1 MTPHLGGRL
10 FQQYIVDAFS
20 TIEQA
25 RLWYIRTH
33 QTTLRS
39 DLYSQ
44 LCDSLRSGN
53 TDASRVGKGII
64 LPAGFVGSRR
74 YMQQNF
80 QDALAVCRY
89 IGHPDIFLT
98 MTTNPLW
105 DEINEMMKLL
115 PHCLP
120 QNSPDIIARVFK
132 LKLDQLVDEIKNKE
146 FFGKCIGVM
155 YVVEFQKRGLPHV
168 HMLIWLSSD
177 SKKYLQ
183 ANICC
188 HTRSIKYIFKYCLKG
203 HDRATVEIK
212 SRKKDTAESSKDSPV
227 DEINQYFDGRYICAC
242 EAAYRIFGFNI
253 HYRTHSVQRLS
264 FHLPGER
271 SCVQIGRLFYTNH
284 SSGEL
289 WYLRLLLTKVR
300 GPTSFKDLRTVNGKL
315 CQTFQEACKE
325 YGLLDDDNEWHQVL
339 QQCSSCGLAP
349 QIRELFVHI
358 MVNCRVTDLKKL
370 WNDHSVHMTDD
381 IVLIRRKLPKSIGKS
396 LNDFNDMPQPPRNYL
411 DCGLN
416 NLIIEETSYNL
427 DLMAEEH
434 KSLISEMN
442 EEQLQVY
449 NAIMDSLQKT
459 DGGFFFVYGS
469 GGCGKTY
476 LWKTLISKLRSE
488 SLIVLPVASSGIAA
502 TLLPGG
508 RTAHSRFK
516 IPIMLDDCST
526 CNIAQQSDIAQLLHQ
541 HYNDPKY
548 LSERAILTPTNN
560 TVAHVNAL
568 IVDRIP
574 GESQS
579 YYSVDNAEDYP
590 GTETELNNS
599 FPPEFLNSLNVPVGV
614 VVMLMRNLNQT
625 LGLCNGTRMMVTK
638 LLPQCVQCEVISGS
652 FLGTRHFIP
661 RMELFPTDSK
671 LPYKLMRK
679 QMPLQICY
687 AMTINKSQGQSLEKV
702 GLYLPKPVFSHG
714 QLYVAISRVTSPE
727 GLRIFVESQMGLTTN
742 ITANV
747 VYKEFYK
754 GDETYRAVRSG
765 KHIYFNTDTLCS
777 KVVDTCLKIQPLSFD
792 LYCLDDVYAL
802 KKDNRFL
809 IGEFLDSYIS
819 MQSVTYPL
827 KLIMEKK
834 SNLLLFIW

>member
-1 MTPHLGGRL
+1 MTPRLGGRL
-10 FQQYIVDAFS
+10 FQQYVVDALS

-132 LKLDQLVDEIKNKE
+132 LKLDQIVDEIKNKE

-183 ANICC
+183 ANVDKFVCAEVPDPIADPAGFAAVQYAATTTFDESGFPIYRRRKKDFTKATAGKEQHLDNKWVVPYNRDLLVKFQCDINVEICC
-188 HTRSIKYIFKYCLKG
+188 HARSIKYIFKYCLKG

-271 SCVQIGRLFYTNH
+271 ICT
-284 SSGEL
+284 
-289 WYLRLLLTKVR
+289 
-300 GPTSFKDLRTVNGKL
+300 FKDSDPLPKVIARERKKSSQLEAFFALNATDPEARKLTYDEIPRHYVWNDLDTVWN
-315 CQTFQEACKE
+315 EACKE

-381 IVLIRRKLPKSIGKS
+381 IVLIRRKVSGNPNLVLNEKQIEYFALAEIHKLLKSIGKS

-411 DCGLN
+411 DCDLN

-427 DLMAEEH
+427 DQMAEEH

-469 GGCGKTY
+469 GGCGMTY

-508 RTAHSRFK
+508 RTAHTRFK

-526 CNIAQQSDIAQLLHQ
+526 CNIAQQSDIAQLLHRT
-541 HYNDPKY
+541 
-548 LSERAILTPTNN
+548 SETR
-560 TVAHVNAL
+560 
-568 IVDRIP
+568 IV
-574 GESQS
+574 
-579 YYSVDNAEDYP
+579 
-590 GTETELNNS
+590 
-599 FPPEFLNSLNVPVGV
+599 
-614 VVMLMRNLNQT
+614 
-625 LGLCNGTRMMVTK
+625 LC
-638 LLPQCVQCEVISGS
+638 VIS
-652 FLGTRHFIP
+652 
-661 RMELFPTDSK
+661 
-671 LPYKLMRK
+671 
-679 QMPLQICY
+679 
-687 AMTINKSQGQSLEKV
+687 
-702 GLYLPKPVFSHG
+702 
-714 QLYVAISRVTSPE
+714 
-727 GLRIFVESQMGLTTN
+727 
-742 ITANV
+742 
-747 VYKEFYK
+747 
-754 GDETYRAVRSG
+754 
-765 KHIYFNTDTLCS
+765 
-777 KVVDTCLKIQPLSFD
+777 
-792 LYCLDDVYAL
+792 
-802 KKDNRFL
+802 
-809 IGEFLDSYIS
+809 
-819 MQSVTYPL
+819 
-827 KLIMEKK
+827 
-834 SNLLLFIW
+834 